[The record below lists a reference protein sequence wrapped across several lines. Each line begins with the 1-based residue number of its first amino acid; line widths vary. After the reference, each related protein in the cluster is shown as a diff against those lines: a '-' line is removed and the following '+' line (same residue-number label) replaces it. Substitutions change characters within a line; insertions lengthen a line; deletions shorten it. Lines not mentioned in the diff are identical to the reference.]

1 MYAIFFKSTGLIK
14 AIKLEEQKTV
24 TANWYTIKCLPEIL
38 QEVNVRG
45 LMLHHDSASS
55 HTVSLPPAEFL
66 KQTQIKVTEH
76 PPYSSDLAMCDFWLF
91 INLKKNLRGR
101 RFHSDDIDVAINAFF
116 HQFQEINIFRHLN
129 YGKFVYKSALML
141 EENTLNTPKNF
152 SFSSHKISSVIPNT
166 MAYRGFFFFF
176 ISVTTCYRS
185 WLPLQLASSNSNDTQ
200 QLSASLYRG
209 LLHVKSNRISKSSI
223 VTVLDIRVWSQY
235 WKS

>member
-1 MYAIFFKSTGLIK
+1 MNMPAMKKVMYAIFFKSTGLIK
-14 AIKLEEQKTV
+14 AIKLDEQKTV

-76 PPYSSDLAMCDFWLF
+76 PPYSPDLAMCDFWLF

-152 SFSSHKISSVIPNT
+152 V
-166 MAYRGFFFFF
+166 
-176 ISVTTCYRS
+176 
-185 WLPLQLASSNSNDTQ
+185 
-200 QLSASLYRG
+200 
-209 LLHVKSNRISKSSI
+209 SI
-223 VTVLDIRVWSQY
+223 TL
-235 WKS
+235 KT